1 MKINGSRLEKNDIR
15 PARKFENE
23 FKFLDDLTTLN
34 DGREFVT
41 GFKEIFSIEL
51 VLKKDNL
58 NKNKGSFLII
68 SFSTNS
74 MIRQMIFL
82 LYSKNAKL
90 EKQYSI

>member
-34 DGREFVT
+34 EGREFVT
-41 GFKEIFSIEL
+41 GFKEIFPIEL

-58 NKNKGSFLII
+58 NKTSDHF
-68 SFSTNS
+68 
-74 MIRQMIFL
+74 
-82 LYSKNAKL
+82 
-90 EKQYSI
+90 

>member
-41 GFKEIFSIEL
+41 GFKEIKW
-51 VLKKDNL
+51 VLLNL
-58 NKNKGSFLII
+58 LSRRTI
-68 SFSTNS
+68 
-74 MIRQMIFL
+74 
-82 LYSKNAKL
+82 
-90 EKQYSI
+90 